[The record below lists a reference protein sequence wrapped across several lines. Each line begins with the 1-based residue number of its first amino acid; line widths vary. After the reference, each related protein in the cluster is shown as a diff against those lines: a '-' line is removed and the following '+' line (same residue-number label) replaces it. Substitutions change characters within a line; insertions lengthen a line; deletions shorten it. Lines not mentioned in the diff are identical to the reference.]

1 MIQAVAA
8 MITDWDARVCSRIFG
23 WNGKARLDALMR
35 WLTRSGDGYLY
46 VPFGL
51 ILYGIDASSA
61 IVIAAA
67 GGLAFL
73 IELPVQKSLKHLIK
87 RSRPFASV
95 PGIHH
100 LVKPPDQFSFPSGH
114 TAGAFIIAVVS
125 GSVHAAL
132 FPILLIWAA
141 GVGLSRVYNGVH
153 YPTDV
158 LAGAVLGSVCAHAGF
173 LIVRLS
179 AV

>member
-1 MIQAVAA
+1 
-8 MITDWDARVCSRIFG
+8 MITDWDIRVCSRIFG

-35 WLTRSGDGYLY
+35 WLTRSGDGFLY

-51 ILYGIDASSA
+51 ILYGIDASAA
-61 IVIAAA
+61 IVITAA

-73 IELPVQKSLKHLIK
+73 IELPVQKSLKHMIK

-100 LVKPPDQFSFPSGH
+100 LVKPPDRFSFPSGH
-114 TAGAFIIAVVS
+114 TAGAFIIAVLSASVS
-125 GSVHAAL
+125 AVL
-132 FPILLIWAA
+132 LPVLLIWAT
-141 GVGLSRVYNGVH
+141 GVGVSRVYNGVH

-158 LAGAVLGSVCAHAGF
+158 IAGAVLGSLSAFAG
-173 LIVRLS
+173 LTIVRLV
-179 AV
+179 AA

>member
-1 MIQAVAA
+1 MIESFTAR
-8 MITDWDARVCSRIFG
+8 ITDWDSRVCSRIFR
-23 WNGKARLDALMR
+23 WNGKARLDALML

-51 ILYGIDASSA
+51 LLYAIDNSGVIL
-61 IVIAAA
+61 VAAA

-73 IELPVQKSLKHLIK
+73 IELPVQKTLKHLIK

-125 GSVHAAL
+125 GSVHAFL
-132 FPILLIWAA
+132 LPVLLIWGAA
-141 GVGLSRVYNGVH
+141 VGVSRVYNGVH

-158 LAGAVLGSVCAHAGF
+158 IAGAVLGSLSAYAG
-173 LIVRLS
+173 LTIVRLV
-179 AV
+179 AA